1 MNNYTISTIYPSEK
15 LVNQQVD
22 VLLEAAGI
30 SRDRNL
36 DYTCGIFDASG
47 QLIGTGSCFGN
58 TLRCLAIRHDHQGE
72 SLMNTL
78 VSHLVSVQYE
88 RGNTHLFVYTK
99 VKSAPFFKDLG
110 FTEIARV
117 ADKLVFMENRNDGFF
132 NYLHQLKQS
141 KLVSKKITSI
151 VVNAN
156 PFSLGHQFLI
166 EKASA
171 ENDLVH
177 LFIVSEDSS
186 LIPFSVRKKL
196 VEQGTTHL
204 TNIIYHTTGP
214 YIISNSTFPS
224 YFLKDEETVIR
235 TQAALDIE
243 LFIKIAQQLNVTSR
257 YVGEEPY
264 SQVTHIYNEVMLD
277 KLNQVGI
284 QCNVIPRLKIGKEV
298 VSASKIRL
306 ALKQGDLASVKE
318 MVPASTYEFFL
329 TDEGKNIIDKIKQ
342 STQVVHY

>member
-1 MNNYTISTIYPSEK
+1 MNDYTISKIYPSEQIA
-15 LVNQQVD
+15 NQQVD
-22 VLLEAAGI
+22 ALLAAAEI
-30 SRDRNL
+30 SRDKNL
-36 DYTCGIFDASG
+36 DYTCGIFDFND

-58 TLRCLAIRHDHQGE
+58 TLRCLAIRQDHQGE

-78 VSHLVSVQYE
+78 VSHLVSIQYE

-117 ADKLVFMENRNDGFF
+117 ADKLVFMENRNDGFS
-132 NYLHQLKQS
+132 NYLDQLERPE
-141 KLVSKKITSI
+141 LVFQKITSL

-166 EKASA
+166 ERASA

-186 LIPFSVRKKL
+186 LIPFAVRKQL
-196 VEQGTTHL
+196 VEQGTAHL
-204 TNIIYHTTGP
+204 HNIVYHTTGP

-243 LFIKIAQQLNVTSR
+243 LFVKIARRLNVTSR

-264 SQVTHIYNEVMLD
+264 SQVTRIYNEVMLD
-277 KLNQVGI
+277 RLNRAGI
-284 QCNVIPRLKIGKEV
+284 HCNVIPRLEIDNEV
-298 VSASKIRL
+298 ISASKIRL
-306 ALKQGDLASVKE
+306 ALKQDNLVAVKA
-318 MVPASTYEFFL
+318 MVPAATYAFFL
-329 TDEGKNIIDKIKQ
+329 TDEGKTIIDKIKQ
-342 STQVVHY
+342 SAQVVHY